1 MRKQRGSPNAAK
13 SVSTDHPQGN
23 LRIRRQV
30 RQQQVAAGSAN
41 PASPERGGARSAGG
55 GVHAQNSRSEA
66 SPHPS
71 PRSCEMSAQKEQH
84 FAVPGDKL
92 RWGSG
97 GARSE
102 AEPPPAAAGSA
113 RPSIRKEPCGFA
125 EFGNSNLWF
134 PNSSIEPAAAS
145 GSGHCP
151 AASGCFD
158 HRGDVG
164 VEGLFRTVG
173 KADGDVRAASLA
185 AGRGDHTLAEARV
198 AHPVAG

>member
-1 MRKQRGSPNAAK
+1 MRRSRCRPIIRKETCGFVDKSGSSRWQPVLPTPPPLKGEVPAARA
-13 SVSTDHPQGN
+13 VGCMR
-23 LRIRRQV
+23 RIR
-30 RQQQVAAGSAN
+30 
-41 PASPERGGARSAGG
+41 
-55 GVHAQNSRSEA
+55 EA
-66 SPHPS
+66 KP
-71 PRSCEMSAQKEQH
+71 PRTPPRALAKCRRQKEQH

-92 RWGSG
+92 RRGSG
-97 GARSE
+97 GARSV

-164 VEGLFRTVG
+164 VKGLFRTVG

-185 AGRGDHTLAEARV
+185 AGRGDHALAEARV